1 MEKKQN
7 PKRCEKRLYIEPIIM
22 IKEQSIEAQTV
33 ITLRG
38 EQLVLL
44 PEKAIY
50 WKARK
55 SLLIADLHLG
65 KSGHFRKAG
74 VAIPSSVHNDDLR
87 RLARIISENE
97 VDKLYLLGDLFH
109 SQHNR
114 EWETFIS
121 WRHQFPDI
129 EFHLIKGNHDIM
141 DQQLFADGDI
151 ILHKEPLVI
160 HPFVFSH
167 EQKKYDSANLYQLF
181 GHIHPG
187 VRLNGR
193 GLQSVS
199 LPCFCFS
206 YSGGVLPAFGTFTG
220 HSIIRPS
227 PEDAVF
233 VLCGDKVSRMYA

>member
-1 MEKKQN
+1 M
-7 PKRCEKRLYIEPIIM
+7 IM
-22 IKEQSIEAQTV
+22 VKEQSMEAQTV

-38 EQLVLL
+38 EELVLL

-50 WKARK
+50 WKAK
-55 SLLIADLHLG
+55 KALLIADLHLG

-74 VAIPSSVHNDDLR
+74 VAIPSSVHNDDLN
-87 RLARIISENE
+87 RLARILSENA

-109 SQHNR
+109 SKHNS
-114 EWETFIS
+114 EWETFIC
-121 WRHQFPDI
+121 WRNQYPEI

-141 DQQLFADGDI
+141 DQQLFVDGNI
-151 ILHKEPLVI
+151 ILHKEPLI
-160 HPFVFSH
+160 ISPFIFTH
-167 EQKKYDSANLYQLF
+167 QPLKYSAPDFYQLF

-187 VRLNGR
+187 VSMNGR

-206 YSGGVLPAFGTFTG
+206 YSGGVLPAFGNFTG